1 MRPED
6 GAGHLQAMRVPHH
19 GKGGYSKRTVSV
31 RKVAA
36 MNWLIDALK
45 GAVALA
51 WYAVLLVA
59 PFWLLRLMLR
69 DLLGH

>member
-1 MRPED
+1 
-6 GAGHLQAMRVPHH
+6 
-19 GKGGYSKRTVSV
+19 
-31 RKVAA
+31 

>member
-1 MRPED
+1 
-6 GAGHLQAMRVPHH
+6 MRVPHH
-19 GKGGYSKRTVSV
+19 GKGGDPKRAVPART
-31 RKVAA
+31 VAA

>member
-1 MRPED
+1 
-6 GAGHLQAMRVPHH
+6 MRVPHR
-19 GKGGYSKRTVSV
+19 GKGGYSKRALPART
-31 RKVAA
+31 VAA

-51 WYAVLLVA
+51 WYAVALVA
-59 PFWLLRLMLR
+59 PFWLLRFMLR

>member
-1 MRPED
+1 
-6 GAGHLQAMRVPHH
+6 MRVPHY
-19 GKGGYSKRTVSV
+19 GKGSDSERALPA

-51 WYAVLLVA
+51 WYAVALVA

-69 DLLGH
+69 DLLGP

>member
-1 MRPED
+1 
-6 GAGHLQAMRVPHH
+6 MRVRDR
-19 GKGGYSKRTVSV
+19 GQGGDPKRAVPA

-36 MNWLIDALK
+36 MNRLIDVLK

-51 WYAVLLVA
+51 WYAVALVA

-69 DLLGH
+69 DLLGP